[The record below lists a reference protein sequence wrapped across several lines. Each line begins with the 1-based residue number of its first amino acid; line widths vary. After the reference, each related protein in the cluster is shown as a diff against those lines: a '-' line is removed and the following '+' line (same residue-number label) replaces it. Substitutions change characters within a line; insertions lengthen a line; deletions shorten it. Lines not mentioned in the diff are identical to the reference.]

1 MGLTAYN
8 RRRREALAKAKK
20 LAEQAMVSPVSETIS
35 VSEKKQYEIKNTS
48 NKQTGVKSVS
58 KETSDIEK
66 KQDEIKKTPAENI
79 SKKNVISAKE
89 KTTEK
94 DELF

>member
-35 VSEKKQYEIKNTS
+35 VSEKKQ
-48 NKQTGVKSVS
+48 
-58 KETSDIEK
+58 
-66 KQDEIKKTPAENI
+66 DEIKKTPAENI